1 LFAAL
6 EHQLLVIAG
15 RSEALTDSAATE
27 ELCREEDN
35 VVVVVERFE
44 ILEKEDVLGREIG
57 PGRG

>member
-35 VVVVVERFE
+35 VVVEIFE